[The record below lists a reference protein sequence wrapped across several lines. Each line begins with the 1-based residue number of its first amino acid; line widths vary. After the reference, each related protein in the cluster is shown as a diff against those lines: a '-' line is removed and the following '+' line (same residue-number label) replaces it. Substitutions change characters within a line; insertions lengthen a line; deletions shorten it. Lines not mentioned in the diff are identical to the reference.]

1 MFFENCKV
9 YASCRLDQE
18 QALGLSTDTSELLEK
33 LSTKEKVPINDLKV
47 FFKCKNSIVD
57 KFSRMI
63 DKNIESKLRIDDFKD
78 SSKKDIL
85 FELIMMRFDEME
97 GFKGSLVKILD
108 VSKNKPLLIS
118 IITRNVMNT
127 MDFFLELSNSYNNY
141 AFDIL
146 KKNFLFIIYSISF
159 KTWLSDDTEDLS
171 KTMAE
176 LDKLLST
183 AENFQQKVS
192 SFLPI

>member
-1 MFFENCKV
+1 MNNSIETENK
-9 YASCRLDQE
+9 YIKKGFDLINDIGWEEFS
-18 QALGLSTDTSELLEK
+18 LEK
-33 LSTKEKVPINDLKV
+33 LSTKEKIPINDLKV

-63 DKNIESKLRIDDFKD
+63 DKNIESKLRIEDFKD

-118 IITRNVMNT
+118 IITKNVMNT
-127 MDFFLELSNSYNNY
+127 MDFFLELSDSYNNY
-141 AFDIL
+141 AFDFL
-146 KKNFLFIIYSISF
+146 KKNFLFFIYSITF

>member
-1 MFFENCKV
+1 MNNSIEIEKKYITKGFDLIKDIGWEAF
-9 YASCRLDQE
+9 SI
-18 QALGLSTDTSELLEK
+18 EK
-33 LSTKEKVPINDLKV
+33 LSVKENIPLNDLKV
-47 FFKCKNSIVD
+47 YFKCKYSIVD
-57 KFSRMI
+57 RFSKMI
-63 DKNIESKLRIDDFKD
+63 DKKIESKLRIQDFNN

-97 GFKGSLVKILD
+97 EFKSSLARVLD
-108 VSKNKPLLIS
+108 ASKNKPLLIS
-118 IITRNVMNT
+118 IITKNVLNT

-141 AFDIL
+141 AFDVL
-146 KKNFLFIIYSISF
+146 KKNFLFLIYSITF
-159 KTWLSDDTEDLS
+159 KTWLSDNTEDLS

-183 AENFQQKVS
+183 AEDFQQKVS

>member
-1 MFFENCKV
+1 MKN
-9 YASCRLDQE
+9 S
-18 QALGLSTDTSELLEK
+18 SETEKNYIKKGFDLINDIGWDKFSIEK
-33 LSTKEKVPINDLKV
+33 LSTKENIPVRDLKV
-47 FFKCKNSIVD
+47 FFKCKYSIVD

-63 DKNIESKLRIDDFKD
+63 DKNIESKLRLEDFKD

-97 GFKGSLVKILD
+97 EFKGSLSKILD
-108 VSKNKPLLIS
+108 VSKQKPLLAS
-118 IITRNVMNT
+118 IITKNVMNT

-146 KKNFLFIIYSISF
+146 KKNFLFFIYSITF

>member
-1 MFFENCKV
+1 MK
-9 YASCRLDQE
+9 S
-18 QALGLSTDTSELLEK
+18 SSETEKNFIKKGFYLINDIGWDKFSLEK
-33 LSTKEKVPINDLKV
+33 LSTKENIPVEDLKDL
-47 FFKCKNSIVD
+47 FKCKYSIVD
-57 KFSRMI
+57 KFSRMV
-63 DKNIESKLRIDDFKD
+63 DKNIESKLKIEDFKD

-97 GFKGSLVKILD
+97 EFKGSLAKILD
-108 VSKNKPLLIS
+108 ASRNKPLLIS
-118 IITRNVMNT
+118 IITKNVMNT

-141 AFDIL
+141 AFDVL
-146 KKNFLFIIYSISF
+146 KKNFLFLIYSITF
-159 KTWLSDDTEDLS
+159 KTWLSDNTEELS

-176 LDKLLST
+176 LDRLLST

>member
-1 MFFENCKV
+1 MNNSIETENK
-9 YASCRLDQE
+9 YIKKGFDLINDIGWEEFS
-18 QALGLSTDTSELLEK
+18 LEK
-33 LSTKEKVPINDLKV
+33 LSTKEKVPINELKV

-63 DKNIESKLRIDDFKD
+63 DRNIESKLRINDFKG
-78 SSKKDIL
+78 SSKKDII

-97 GFKGSLVKILD
+97 RFKGPLVKILD
-108 VSKNKPLLIS
+108 VSKNKPFLIS
-118 IITRNVMNT
+118 IITKNVMNT

-146 KKNFLFIIYSISF
+146 KKNFLFFIYSITF

-183 AENFQQKVS
+183 AENFQQKIS

>member
-1 MFFENCKV
+1 MNNSVDIEKKYIKKGFNLINDIGWDKFSV
-9 YASCRLDQE
+9 
-18 QALGLSTDTSELLEK
+18 EK
-33 LSTKEKVPINDLKV
+33 LSTKENIPVKDLKV
-47 FFKCKNSIVD
+47 IFKCKYSIVD

-63 DKNIESKLRIDDFKD
+63 DKSIESKLRIQDFRG

-97 GFKGSLVKILD
+97 EFKGSLAKVLD
-108 VSKNKPLLIS
+108 ASKNKPLLIS
-118 IITRNVMNT
+118 IITQNVMNT

-141 AFDIL
+141 AFDVL
-146 KKNFLFIIYSISF
+146 KKNFLFLIYSITF
-159 KTWLSDDTEDLS
+159 KTWLSDNTEDLS

-183 AENFQQKVS
+183 AENFQQKVR

>member
-1 MFFENCKV
+1 MNNSIETENK
-9 YASCRLDQE
+9 YIKKGFDLINDIGWEEFS
-18 QALGLSTDTSELLEK
+18 LEK
-33 LSTKEKVPINDLKV
+33 LSTQEKIPINDLKV

-118 IITRNVMNT
+118 IITKNVMNT

-141 AFDIL
+141 AFDFL
-146 KKNFLFIIYSISF
+146 KKNFLFIIYSITF

>member
-1 MFFENCKV
+1 MNNSIETENK
-9 YASCRLDQE
+9 YIKKGFDLINDIGWEKFS
-18 QALGLSTDTSELLEK
+18 LEK
-33 LSTKEKVPINDLKV
+33 LSTKEKIPINDLKV

-63 DKNIESKLRIDDFKD
+63 DKNIESKLRIEDFKD

-97 GFKGSLVKILD
+97 SFKGSLLKILD

-118 IITRNVMNT
+118 IITKNVMNT

-146 KKNFLFIIYSISF
+146 KKNFLFFIYSITF
-159 KTWLSDDTEDLS
+159 KTWLSDNTEDLS

-183 AENFQQKVS
+183 AENLQQKVS

>member
-1 MFFENCKV
+1 MKNSPETEKNYLKKGFDLINDIGWDKF
-9 YASCRLDQE
+9 SI
-18 QALGLSTDTSELLEK
+18 EK
-33 LSTKEKVPINDLKV
+33 LSTKENIPVRDLKV
-47 FFKCKNSIVD
+47 FFKCKYSIVD
-57 KFSRMI
+57 KFSIMI
-63 DKNIESKLRIDDFKD
+63 DKNIESKLRLEDFKD

-97 GFKGSLVKILD
+97 EFKSSLAKILD
-108 VSKNKPLLIS
+108 VSKNKPLLAS

-127 MDFFLELSNSYNNY
+127 MDFFLELSNCYSNY
-141 AFDIL
+141 TFDVL
-146 KKNFLFIIYSISF
+146 KKNFLFLIYSITF
-159 KTWLSDDTEDLS
+159 KTWLSDNTEDLS

-183 AENFQQKVS
+183 AENFQQKVR

>member
-1 MFFENCKV
+1 MNNSIEIENK
-9 YASCRLDQE
+9 YIKKGFDLINDIGWEKFS
-18 QALGLSTDTSELLEK
+18 LEK
-33 LSTKEKVPINDLKV
+33 LSTKEKIPINDLKV

-63 DKNIESKLRIDDFKD
+63 DKKIESKLRIDDFKD

-97 GFKGSLVKILD
+97 GYKGSLVKILD

-118 IITRNVMNT
+118 IITKNVMNT

-141 AFDIL
+141 AFDFL
-146 KKNFLFIIYSISF
+146 KKNFLFFIYSITF

>member
-1 MFFENCKV
+1 MNNSIETENK
-9 YASCRLDQE
+9 YIKKGFDLINDIGWEEFS
-18 QALGLSTDTSELLEK
+18 LEK
-33 LSTKEKVPINDLKV
+33 LSTKEKIPINDLKV

-63 DKNIESKLRIDDFKD
+63 DKKIESKLRIDDFKD

-118 IITRNVMNT
+118 IITKNVMNT

-141 AFDIL
+141 AFDFL
-146 KKNFLFIIYSISF
+146 KKNFLFFIYSITF

>member
-1 MFFENCKV
+1 MNNSIETENK
-9 YASCRLDQE
+9 YIKKGFDLINDIGWEEFS
-18 QALGLSTDTSELLEK
+18 LEK
-33 LSTKEKVPINDLKV
+33 LSTKEKVPINELKV

-97 GFKGSLVKILD
+97 GYKGSLVKILD

-118 IITRNVMNT
+118 IITKNVMNT

>member
-1 MFFENCKV
+1 MNNSIETENK
-9 YASCRLDQE
+9 YIKKGFDLINDIGWEEFS
-18 QALGLSTDTSELLEK
+18 LEK

-63 DKNIESKLRIDDFKD
+63 DKKIESKLRIDDFKD

-97 GFKGSLVKILD
+97 GYKGSLVKILD

-118 IITRNVMNT
+118 IITKNVMNT

-141 AFDIL
+141 AFDFL
-146 KKNFLFIIYSISF
+146 KKNFLFIIYSITF

>member
-1 MFFENCKV
+1 MNNSIETENK
-9 YASCRLDQE
+9 YIKKGFDLINDIGWEEFS
-18 QALGLSTDTSELLEK
+18 LEK
-33 LSTKEKVPINDLKV
+33 LSTKEKIPINDLKV

-118 IITRNVMNT
+118 IITKNVMNT

-146 KKNFLFIIYSISF
+146 KKNFLFFIYSITF

>member
-1 MFFENCKV
+1 MNNSIETENK
-9 YASCRLDQE
+9 YIKKGFDLINDIGWEEFS
-18 QALGLSTDTSELLEK
+18 LEK
-33 LSTKEKVPINDLKV
+33 LSTKEKIPINDLKV

-63 DKNIESKLRIDDFKD
+63 DKKIESKLRIDDFKD

-118 IITRNVMNT
+118 IITKNVMNT

-141 AFDIL
+141 ALDIL
-146 KKNFLFIIYSISF
+146 KKNFLFFIYSITF

>member
-1 MFFENCKV
+1 MNNSIEIENK
-9 YASCRLDQE
+9 YIKKGFDLINEIGWEKFS
-18 QALGLSTDTSELLEK
+18 LEK
-33 LSTKEKVPINDLKV
+33 LSTKEKIPINDLKV

-63 DKNIESKLRIDDFKD
+63 DKKIESKLRIDDFKD

-97 GFKGSLVKILD
+97 GYKGSLVKILD

-118 IITRNVMNT
+118 IITKNVMNT

-141 AFDIL
+141 AFDFL
-146 KKNFLFIIYSISF
+146 KKNFY
-159 KTWLSDDTEDLS
+159 
-171 KTMAE
+171 
-176 LDKLLST
+176 LLSILLHLKLGC
-183 AENFQQKVS
+183 QMILKIYQK
-192 SFLPI
+192 LWLN

>member
-1 MFFENCKV
+1 MNNSIETENK
-9 YASCRLDQE
+9 YIKKGFDLINDIGWEKFS
-18 QALGLSTDTSELLEK
+18 LEK
-33 LSTKEKVPINDLKV
+33 LSTKEKIPINDLKV

-63 DKNIESKLRIDDFKD
+63 DKKIESKLRIDDFKD

-97 GFKGSLVKILD
+97 GYKGSLVKILD

-118 IITRNVMNT
+118 IITKNVMNT

-141 AFDIL
+141 AFDFL
-146 KKNFLFIIYSISF
+146 KKNFLFFIYSITF
-159 KTWLSDDTEDLS
+159 KTWLSDETKDLS

>member
-1 MFFENCKV
+1 MKNSIEIENK
-9 YASCRLDQE
+9 YIKKGFDLINDIGWEEFS
-18 QALGLSTDTSELLEK
+18 LEK
-33 LSTKEKVPINDLKV
+33 LSTKEKIPIDDLKV

-97 GFKGSLVKILD
+97 SFKGSLVKILD

-118 IITRNVMNT
+118 IITKNVMNT

-146 KKNFLFIIYSISF
+146 KKNFLFFIYSLTF

>member
-1 MFFENCKV
+1 MNNSIDIEKKYIKKGFNLINDIGWDKFSV
-9 YASCRLDQE
+9 
-18 QALGLSTDTSELLEK
+18 EK
-33 LSTKEKVPINDLKV
+33 LSTKENIPVKDLKV
-47 FFKCKNSIVD
+47 IFKCKYSIVD

-63 DKNIESKLRIDDFKD
+63 DKSIESKLRIQDFRD

-97 GFKGSLVKILD
+97 EFKGSLAKVLD
-108 VSKNKPLLIS
+108 ATKNKPLLIS
-118 IITRNVMNT
+118 IITQNVMNT

-141 AFDIL
+141 AFDVL
-146 KKNFLFIIYSISF
+146 KKNFLFLIYSITF
-159 KTWLSDDTEDLS
+159 KTWLSDNTEDLS

-183 AENFQQKVS
+183 AENFQQKVR

>member
-1 MFFENCKV
+1 MKN
-9 YASCRLDQE
+9 S
-18 QALGLSTDTSELLEK
+18 SETEKNYIKKGFDLINDIGWDKFSIEK
-33 LSTKEKVPINDLKV
+33 LSTKENIPVRDLKV
-47 FFKCKNSIVD
+47 FFKCKYSIVD
-57 KFSRMI
+57 KFSIMI
-63 DKNIESKLRIDDFKD
+63 DKNIESKLRSEDFKD

-97 GFKGSLVKILD
+97 EFKGSLAKILD
-108 VSKNKPLLIS
+108 VSKNKPLLAS

-127 MDFFLELSNSYNNY
+127 MDFFLELSNSYSNY
-141 AFDIL
+141 AFDVL
-146 KKNFLFIIYSISF
+146 KKNFLFLIYSITF
-159 KTWLSDDTEDLS
+159 KTWLSDNTNDLS

-192 SFLPI
+192 SFLSI

>member
-1 MFFENCKV
+1 MNNSIEIENK
-9 YASCRLDQE
+9 YIKKGFDLINDIGWEEFS
-18 QALGLSTDTSELLEK
+18 LEK
-33 LSTKEKVPINDLKV
+33 LSTKEKIPINDLKV

-118 IITRNVMNT
+118 IITKNVMNT

-146 KKNFLFIIYSISF
+146 KKNFLFFIYSITF

>member
-1 MFFENCKV
+1 MNNSIEIENK
-9 YASCRLDQE
+9 YIKKGFDLINEIGWEKFS
-18 QALGLSTDTSELLEK
+18 LEK
-33 LSTKEKVPINDLKV
+33 LSTKEKIPINDLKV

-118 IITRNVMNT
+118 IITKNVMNT

-141 AFDIL
+141 AFDFL
-146 KKNFLFIIYSISF
+146 KKNFLFIIYSITF